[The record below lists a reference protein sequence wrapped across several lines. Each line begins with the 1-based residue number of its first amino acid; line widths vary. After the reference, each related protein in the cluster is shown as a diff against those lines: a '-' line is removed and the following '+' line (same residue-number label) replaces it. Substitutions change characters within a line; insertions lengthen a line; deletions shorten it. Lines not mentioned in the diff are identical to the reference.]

1 MALNI
6 GLDLF
11 GGDHAPY
18 CNLEGLKLVLERNP
32 DLVVTVFGDEALV
45 RPIAEEHPHKERIH
59 VVHAP
64 DKIDMGDSPMRAVI
78 SKPNSSIFQG
88 LTYLK
93 KGVIDGFAS
102 AGNTGAIFGA
112 SVIILGAVLENVRPC
127 LMTHVPRPYHP
138 DAIILD
144 IGANADSKP
153 ETLADFALL
162 GHAYCRHVM
171 HVEEPRVALI
181 NIGEEA
187 EKGNEVTKAAYRL
200 FQQDGRFC
208 FVGNAEP
215 DKLFSNMADV
225 YVCSGFAGNLILK
238 LSEALMEIVGRLG
251 FQHPFL
257 ERFNYE
263 NLGGSPVLGVNGA
276 VVIGHGISNA
286 RAIANML
293 LRCHEI
299 AASGLHKKIKSAFQ
313 QA

>member
-11 GGDHAPY
+11 GGDYAPL
-18 CNLEGLKLVLERNP
+18 CNLEGLKLVLERQP
-32 DLVVTVFGDEALV
+32 DIKVTVFGDEALV
-45 RPIAEEHPHKERIH
+45 RPLTKEHPYKERIH
-59 VVHAP
+59 IVHAP
-64 DKIDMGDSPMRAVI
+64 DKIDMGDSPMRSVI
-78 SKPNSSIFQG
+78 SKPNSSIIQG
-88 LTYLK
+88 LNYLK
-93 KGVIDGFAS
+93 RGLIDGFAS

-127 LMTHVPRPYHP
+127 LMTHVPRPHDP

-144 IGANADSKP
+144 IGANADVKP

-162 GHAYCRHVM
+162 GDAYCRHVLNI
-171 HVEEPRVALI
+171 EQPRVALV
-181 NIGEEA
+181 NIGEEP
-187 EKGNEVTKAAYRL
+187 EKGNELTKAAYRL
-200 FQQDGRFC
+200 FQQDGRFR

-215 DKLFSNMADV
+215 DKLFRDLADV

-238 LSEALMEIVGRLG
+238 LSEALVEIVKRLG
-251 FQHPFL
+251 FKHPYL
-257 ERFNYE
+257 DRFNYE

-286 RAIANML
+286 SAIANML
-293 LRCHEI
+293 LRCREI
-299 AASGLHKKIKSAFQ
+299 ASSALHKKIKQAFQ